1 MYNKVDAR
9 FFILFIFRDSNPHG
23 LLIHV
28 LKCLLTMWVLTLR
41 RYLHVK
47 KSRRFT
53 DVLVSNTFPVT
64 FH

>member
-28 LKCLLTMWVLTLR
+28 LKCLLTNN
-41 RYLHVK
+41 HVGFDFEEIFACEK
-47 KSRRFT
+47 ISA
-53 DVLVSNTFPVT
+53 VY
-64 FH
+64 